1 MNFSNGLIDNN
12 KLSEK
17 LSSMI
22 CNLSVSPSIMI
33 LPMDLLTTKIQKKN
47 LLVPQYSATHLSS

>member
-1 MNFSNGLIDNN
+1 MNFSNGLIDKYN
-12 KLSEK
+12 KSSEK

-33 LPMDLLTTKIQKKN
+33 LPMDLLTTKIRKKKF
-47 LLVPQYSATHLSS
+47 THPAV